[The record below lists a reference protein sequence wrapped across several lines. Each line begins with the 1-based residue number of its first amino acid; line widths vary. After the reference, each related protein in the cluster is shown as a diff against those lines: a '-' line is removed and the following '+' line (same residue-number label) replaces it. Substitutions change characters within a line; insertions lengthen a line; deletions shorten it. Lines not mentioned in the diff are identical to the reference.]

1 MLNEVLSAQLTF
13 LERPPCYFHRNP
25 NGLMGKQNCKIGGRG
40 EWESLNYVLKSRGKR
55 GIYAKKR
62 DNHFRIEKVPEKRW
76 SKELLDFI

>member
-55 GIYAKKR
+55 